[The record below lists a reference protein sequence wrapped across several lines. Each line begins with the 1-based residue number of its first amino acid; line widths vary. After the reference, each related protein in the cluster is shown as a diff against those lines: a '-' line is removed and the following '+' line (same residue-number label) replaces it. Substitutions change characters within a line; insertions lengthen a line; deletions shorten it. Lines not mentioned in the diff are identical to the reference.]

1 MSVDEILRLP
11 GVIIYWADTKL
22 PLTHSERVQLYGATV
37 LHVDPR
43 NGALLQMDDGRKVIV
58 APVGSPGAPN
68 VPKPKRRKTD
78 R

>member
-11 GVIIYWADTKL
+11 GVIIYWADTKV
-22 PLTHSERVQLYGATV
+22 PLTHSERVQLYGAKV
-37 LHVDPR
+37 LSVSPV
-43 NGALLQMDDGRKVIV
+43 NGALLEMEDGRKVIV
-58 APVGSPGAPN
+58 APVGSPGAPS